1 MTGHVDVEF
10 SSASVIINLQ
20 TWVLLLDFL
29 GIGIPTPPPSPS
41 SMLLEVDEEEEEET
55 QQQQHQQQH
64 QQQQQTQHAFSSLLM
79 SRLDHSLNQDA
90 LDFGSLPT
98 SGQTPHSV
106 GEASARLRP
115 TGLSASLDKN
125 LYMSAWDNP
134 LELTPENSSW
144 KLPTPSKTV
153 EDSEPSVDAPNTVGT
168 VWGAEDKMSL
178 DISLNVRSLTV
189 TFNKPE
195 HPLTQGVVN
204 SLTAR
209 VETSRGNLKL
219 SGSLGQ
225 ASVVDLTETGAY
237 YRERLEL
244 LRSLVSAVQIVI
256 PRELRV
262 QCTWI

>member
-1 MTGHVDVEF
+1 M
-10 SSASVIINLQ
+10 
-20 TWVLLLDFL
+20 
-29 GIGIPTPPPSPS
+29 
-41 SMLLEVDEEEEEET
+41 EVDEEEEEET
-55 QQQQHQQQH
+55 QQQQ
-64 QQQQQTQHAFSSLLM
+64 QQQQQRQRQHASSSLLM
-79 SRLDHSLNQDA
+79 SRLDQSLNQDA

-115 TGLSASLDKN
+115 IGLSASLDKS
-125 LYMSAWDNP
+125 LYVSAWENP
-134 LELTPENSSW
+134 LELTPENNSW
-144 KLPTPSKTV
+144 RLPTPSKTV
-153 EDSEPSVDAPNTVGT
+153 EDSEPSVDAPNNTAGT

-195 HPLTQGVVN
+195 HPLTQGVVS
-204 SLTAR
+204 SLAAR

-237 YRERLEL
+237 YRERSEVREEM
-244 LRSLVSAVQIVI
+244 LRSLVRAV
-256 PRELRV
+256 
-262 QCTWI
+262 